1 VDVTWYVL
9 AGWALDLFHG
19 RQTRDHD
26 DLEIGV
32 AHHEFG
38 AIRGAFDEFEL
49 FVVGDG
55 LAWPVT
61 ESNLARHRQTWVREP
76 HTGLWRVDV
85 IRELWEGDVW
95 TYRRDARIR
104 LRREEL
110 IARTS
115 DGIPYAAP
123 EAVLLFKAR
132 SPRPKDDQ
140 DFARA
145 LPLLDERRR
154 SWLSDALELVHPRH
168 PWLAALADA

>member
-1 VDVTWYVL
+1 MTWYVL

-32 AHHEFG
+32 AYHEFG
-38 AIRGAFDEFEL
+38 AIRDALDEFEL

-76 HTGLWRVDV
+76 DTGLWRVDL
-85 IRELWEGDVW
+85 IPERWEGNVW

-104 LRREEL
+104 LRREQL
-110 IARTS
+110 IAKTS
-115 DGIPYAAP
+115 DGIPYAEP
-123 EAVLLFKAR
+123 EVVLLFKAG

-145 LPLLDERRR
+145 LPFLDRRRR
-154 SWLSDALELVHPRH
+154 SWLSDALQLVHPRH
-168 PWLAALADA
+168 PWLAGLADA